1 MASLKK
7 DPEVQALISSAIEKA
22 DAAAQKA
29 RVALLKKAAQAVKQ
43 LAADHASDA
52 KNANNKDGAKRIM
65 DFATDAAEAVKE
77 LAA

>member
-7 DPEVQALISSAIEKA
+7 DPEVIALIG
-22 DAAAQKA
+22 AAVDKERAAGQKA
-29 RVALLKKAAQAVKQ
+29 RVALVRDAAKKIKSMAAEYSA
-43 LAADHASDA
+43 DA
-52 KNANNKDGAKRIM
+52 KTAGNKDGAKRMM